1 MESKKNVVIEI
12 HSSDEEEDFKE
23 KLEKMKEEGTIDPD
37 YARFL
42 EARCKED
49 SGKMTSSSAYK
60 APVTSQ
66 VPVQG
71 NARSQIH

>member
-12 HSSDEEEDFKE
+12 HSSDEEDDFKK
-23 KLEKMKEEGTIDPD
+23 KLKKMKEEGTIDPD

-60 APVTSQ
+60 APVTS
-66 VPVQG
+66 
-71 NARSQIH
+71 